1 MAANSGTGPE
11 TRDVVARLWRN
22 QEARSVI
29 IQIVTVTVLFAAL
42 ALILRNVVTNL
53 ETVGKE
59 FSFAFMLHPA
69 GYDIRE
75 CPAYC

>member
-1 MAANSGTGPE
+1 MAANSGTGPK

-59 FSFAFMLHPA
+59 FSFAFML
-69 GYDIRE
+69 GVGLVWQT
-75 CPAYC
+75 

>member
-59 FSFAFMLHPA
+59 HSTRLVHA
-69 GYDIRE
+69 GFGLGT
-75 CPAYC
+75 